1 MKIGRRPQVGH
12 FQRAAFAIIQQKR
25 RIGYRGGSLALDAM
39 GQRNQCR
46 EHRQRAGMPKARN
59 GEGAIVGS
67 HKSHE
72 SHRSHLLLLAA
83 FSYLP
88 GVVGVPLVVYDLFS

>member
-25 RIGYRGGSLALDAM
+25 RIGYRSGSLALDAM

-46 EHRQRAGMPKARN
+46 EHRQRAGMPKSRN

-72 SHRSHLLLLAA
+72 SHLLLLAA
-83 FSYLP
+83 FPYLP